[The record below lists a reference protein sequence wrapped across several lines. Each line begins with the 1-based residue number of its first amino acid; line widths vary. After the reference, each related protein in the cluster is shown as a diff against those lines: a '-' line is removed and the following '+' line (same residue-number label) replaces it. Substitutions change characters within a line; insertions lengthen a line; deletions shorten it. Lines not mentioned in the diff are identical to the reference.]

1 MKSVLIFLISIFVPL
16 SAFCVETFVL
26 DYKINNKKY
35 HYARTNKEIVFISE
49 PLSKQY
55 SLGKCDVKP
64 FLDLEN
70 KFLMLGKSNKTPRI
84 KNIPENQIIRI
95 HFQNVNNV
103 TTLKVQ
109 PLGKFLSEFDIHL
122 FEAKLSSDSTC
133 KK

>member
-1 MKSVLIFLISIFVPL
+1 MLIFLL
-16 SAFCVETFVL
+16 SFFMSLPAFCVETFIL
-26 DYKINNKKY
+26 DYKIDNKKY

-49 PLSKQY
+49 SLSKQY
-55 SLGKCDVKP
+55 SLDKCDVKP

-70 KFLMLGKSNKTPRI
+70 KFLLLGKSNKTPRT

-109 PLGKFLSEFDIHL
+109 PLGKFLSEFNVNL